1 VTGIMLKRSRKEA
14 MMRRFLTVLAVL
26 LGMCAAGGVAN
37 AQEIQLTGPLA
48 GAPAVRQLRLHRQN
62 RLELAPSISFTL
74 LDEYQRTILAGLRL
88 NYNITDWL
96 AIGAWGAY
104 GAVHTT
110 TGLSDHIQEVSQIR
124 RGLRDGQA
132 GEANTPPDMISINNR
147 LTQPSIGDPFKDQ
160 LGKINWVF
168 APQITLVPFRGK
180 FAIFQK
186 IFVDTDA
193 YIFGGPAFVGLTER
207 AECGT
212 EGSHTC
218 DQSVDGEGAPPAA
231 YTKGTKDRTAL
242 TGTVG
247 VGLSFYMGKF
257 MSLGLEYRMLPFAWN
272 TGGFDTRGADP
283 GGRFPDRKIDDKDR
297 AFKLNQLLSVSVGF
311 YFPTLLKSSE

>member
-1 VTGIMLKRSRKEA
+1 MTTTKPKTTKRLLSA
-14 MMRRFLTVLAVL
+14 LA
-26 LGMCAAGGVAN
+26 AAFALFAATERAE
-37 AQEIQLTGPLA
+37 AQEILLTGPLA
-48 GAPAVRQLRLHRQN
+48 GAPAVRKLRLHRQG
-62 RLELAPSISFTL
+62 RFEIAPSISFTL

-132 GEANTPPDMISINNR
+132 GEANAPPDMISINNR
-147 LTQPSIGDPFKDQ
+147 LTQASIGDPFKDQ
-160 LGKINWVF
+160 LGKINYVF

-212 EGSHTC
+212 ETTHTC
-218 DQSVDGEGAPPAA
+218 DQSIDGDGAPTAA

-242 TGTVG
+242 TGTFG
-247 VGLSFYMGKF
+247 LGLSFYMGKF
-257 MSLGLEYRMLPFAWN
+257 MSLGLEWRALPFAWN
-272 TGGFDTRGADP
+272 TGGFDTRG
-283 GGRFPDRKIDDKDR
+283 
-297 AFKLNQLLSVSVGF
+297 
-311 YFPTLLKSSE
+311 

>member
-1 VTGIMLKRSRKEA
+1 MLARSTKEA

-26 LGMCAAGGVAN
+26 LGICAAGGVAN

-62 RLELAPSISFTL
+62 RLEVAPTVSFTL
-74 LDEYQRTILAGLRL
+74 LDEYQRTILVGGKL
-88 NYNITDWL
+88 NYNITDWV
-96 AIGAWGAY
+96 AIGAWGAF

-110 TGLSDHIQEVSQIR
+110 TGLTDHIQEVTQVR
-124 RGLRDGQA
+124 RGDPANG
-132 GEANTPPDMISINNR
+132 GEANSPPDNISINNR
-147 LTQPSIGDPFKDQ
+147 LTQASIGNPFKDQ
-160 LGKINWVF
+160 LGKIDYVF

-180 FAIFQK
+180 LAIFQK

-207 AECGT
+207 ADCAADT
-212 EGSHTC
+212 AGSIPC
-218 DQSVDGEGAPPAA
+218 DQGQAGDGDP
-231 YTKGTKDRTAL
+231 YKKGTKNRTAL
-242 TGTVG
+242 TGTF
-247 VGLSFYMGKF
+247 GLGLTFYMGKF
-257 MSLGLEYRMLPFAWN
+257 MSLGLEWRALPFAWN

-297 AFKLNQLLSVSVGF
+297 AFKFNQLLSVSLGF